1 MNFLLGWGDEILLA
15 TTMTIRI
22 AVGALVLGL
31 LWGNIGAFMKLS
43 RYRILRLIAD
53 FYTTMSRSIPE
64 LLLVLIV
71 YFGSTIT
78 LTNLWKLWNPK
89 VTYVDVSPFAAG
101 IFTLSLV
108 FGGYATEVFRGAIE
122 AIPRGQIEA
131 ARAVGMS
138 SWLIFRRITLPQMLR
153 FALPGL
159 GNLWISLVKNT
170 SLISVI
176 GLEEIMRV
184 SAIATNRTH
193 QPFRFYI
200 AAIVIYLVLAIIN
213 TQILQ
218 RLEVR
223 ASRGVRKVV

>member
-1 MNFLLGWGDEILLA
+1 MNLLLGWGDEILLA
-15 TTMTIRI
+15 ITMTIRI
-22 AVGALVLGL
+22 ALGSL
-31 LWGNIGAFMKLS
+31 AFGILWGNIGATMKLS
-43 RYRILRLIAD
+43 RYRVLRLIAD
-53 FYTTMSRSIPE
+53 AYTIVIRGVPE
-64 LLLVLIV
+64 LLLVLII

-89 VTYVDVSPFAAG
+89 VKYIDVSPFAAG

-108 FGGYATEVFRGAIE
+108 FGGYATEVLRGAIE
-122 AIPRGQIEA
+122 AIPRGQIDA
-131 ARAVGMS
+131 AKAVGMS
-138 SWLIFRRITLPQMLR
+138 SWLIFRRIKLPQMLR

-193 QPFRFYI
+193 KPFRFYI
-200 AAIVIYLVLAIIN
+200 CAVTIYLVLAIIN
-213 TQILQ
+213 TQILR
-218 RLEVR
+218 RLELR